1 MSIDQSPQNKMMTAP
16 PGKKV
21 FTFPGDGI
29 WHPERIEAETRE
41 AAEAI
46 YHTIKKLISGSP
58 AGTSTTPDVP
68 PSAPE
73 QSTPSI
79 DANKEIT
86 G

>member
-1 MSIDQSPQNKMMTAP
+1 MSLDFPNADKQITAAP
-16 PGKKV
+16 AKKA

-73 QSTPSI
+73 QSTPPAQS
-79 DANKEIT
+79 NEEIT